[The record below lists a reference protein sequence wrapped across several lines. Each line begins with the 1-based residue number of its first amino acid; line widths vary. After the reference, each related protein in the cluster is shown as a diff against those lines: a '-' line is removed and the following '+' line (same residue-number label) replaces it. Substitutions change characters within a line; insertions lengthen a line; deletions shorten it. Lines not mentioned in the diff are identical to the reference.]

1 MNRVVPSNSCHDETW
16 FYSCSSKGSFRN
28 SNNKL
33 TPIQINSTTQ
43 KQKKHCTLGKD
54 DAQIEFL
61 IVSQRFLHVIQELM
75 HSSMNPCISP
85 SLLLHKLNFSFNDVT
100 LTEGPGGRRAHDWL
114 TKRLG
119 SLNFSGQPP
128 IYVLRFLKGMPFSQR
143 ICSRTSPAVPQP
155 TKNIPTTLD
164 WFSMGQIKRPA

>member
-1 MNRVVPSNSCHDETW
+1 MNLTSSLKLMPWWDMGLLLFVKGIIQEFKQQIDTHSNKFNHT
-16 FYSCSSKGSFRN
+16 K
-28 SNNKL
+28 
-33 TPIQINSTTQ
+33 T
-43 KQKKHCTLGKD
+43 QKKHCTLGKD
-54 DAQIEFL
+54 DDQIEFL

-75 HSSMNPCISP
+75 HLSMNPCISP

-143 ICSRTSPAVPQP
+143 ICSRTSQRAPANQKHP
-155 TKNIPTTLD
+155 NNTLLV
-164 WFSMGQIKRPA
+164 SMGQIKRPA